1 MPALEIDWS
10 GLFLPT
16 IDLVEIFLRGT
27 LVYLFVFFLFRFF
40 RRQAG
45 DIGMSDLIVVVLI
58 ADAASNAMSAEY
70 QSFTE
75 GAVLVATI
83 VFWDFFLD
91 WLSYHVPASRRLLR
105 AGPLL
110 LIKDGELLRR
120 NMKREM
126 VQEDELLAQL
136 RENGISSVS
145 EVKAAHLE
153 ENGHLSVIPKSG
165 S

>member
-1 MPALEIDWS
+1 MDLDVDWS

-16 IDLVEIFLRGT
+16 VHLGEIFLRGT
-27 LVYLFVFFLFRFF
+27 LVYLFIFFLFRFL

-45 DIGMSDLIVVVLI
+45 QIGMSDLVVVVLI
-58 ADAASNAMSAEY
+58 ADAASNAMAAEY
-70 QSFTE
+70 RSFTE
-75 GAVLVATI
+75 GALLIATI

-91 WLSYHVPASRRLLR
+91 WLSYRVPATRRILR

-110 LIKDGELLRR
+110 LIKDGRLLRR

-126 VQEDELLAQL
+126 IQENELLAQL
-136 RENGISSVS
+136 RENGVDSI
-145 EVKAAHLE
+145 EDVKEAHLE
-153 ENGHLSVIPKSG
+153 ENGHLSVIPKNG

>member
-1 MPALEIDWS
+1 MDLDVDWN

-16 IDLVEIFLRGT
+16 VHLGEIFLRGT
-27 LVYLFVFFLFRFF
+27 LVYLFVFFLFRFM

-45 DIGMSDLIVVVLI
+45 QIGMSDLIVVVLI

-70 QSFTE
+70 RSFTE
-75 GAVLVATI
+75 GALLIATI

-91 WLSYHVPASRRLLR
+91 WLSFHVPATRRILR

-110 LIKDGELLRR
+110 LIKDGRLLRR

-126 VQEDELLAQL
+126 IQENELLAQL
-136 RENGISSVS
+136 RENGVDSVAD
-145 EVKAAHLE
+145 VKEAHLE